1 MRKSNRG
8 NVDPFIVMDVME
20 NARKAE
26 EKGEDIVHMEVG
38 QPGTPAPIEAQRQLI
53 EKMKNDSMGYT
64 VALGIPEL
72 RKRISQLYG
81 DWYNLDLNP
90 DRIIITSGS
99 SAGFILSFSS
109 LFDAKDRVGICSPGY
124 PSYRQI
130 LKAQDLETVL
140 IETKF
145 ENNFQPFASDLK
157 GLNLSGVLIAS
168 PANPTGSMLNYNQLE
183 SLILSSLEQDIS
195 FISDEIYHGIEY
207 EKKAT
212 TALQITNQCYVINS
226 FSKYF
231 SMTGWR
237 VGWMVVPEDHI
248 RQIERLA
255 QNMFICAPHASQIAA
270 LHALDCEDE
279 LKNNL
284 DVYKENRKLMIK
296 GLKDSGFSKI
306 SSPDGAFYIYA
317 DVSKFCNDS
326 LEFANRVLKEA
337 KVAITP
343 GLDFDSKRGNSTIR
357 FSYARSTEDIIKGL
371 EKLNIFMKNMFYKI
385 KYKKSKIKL
394 YIIILLMVI
403 YIYSIFIFSTGYI

>member
-183 SLILSSLEQDIS
+183 SLILSSLEQNIS

-207 EKKAT
+207 ESKAVS
-212 TALQITNQCYVINS
+212 ALEITDDCYVINS

-237 VGWMVVPEDHI
+237 VGWMIVPEDHV
-248 RQIERLA
+248 RQVEKVS
-255 QNMFICAPHASQIAA
+255 QNLFICPPHASQITALAA
-270 LHALDCEDE
+270 LDAKDE
-279 LKNNL
+279 LDQNVN
-284 DVYKENRKLMIK
+284 VYKKNREIL
-296 GLKDSGFSKI
+296 LEELPQAGFETFSP
-306 SSPDGAFYIYA
+306 PDGAFYIYV
-317 DVSKFCNDS
+317 DISKYSKDS
-326 LEFANRVLKEA
+326 LNFCKKVLDEA
-337 KVAITP
+337 GVAITP
-343 GLDFDSKRGNSTIR
+343 GLDFDQKRGSKMIR
-357 FSYARSTEDIIKGL
+357 FSYARSTEDIIEGTKRI
-371 EKLNIFMKNMFYKI
+371 KKFMSNFKFN
-385 KYKKSKIKL
+385 
-394 YIIILLMVI
+394 
-403 YIYSIFIFSTGYI
+403 

>member
-1 MRKSNRG
+1 MRKSKRG

-26 EKGEDIVHMEVG
+26 ERGEDIVHMEVG
-38 QPGTPAPIEAQRQLI
+38 QPGTPAPMDAQKELI
-53 EKMKNDSMGYT
+53 KIMKNDSMGYT

-72 RKRISQLYG
+72 RQRISQLYG

-90 DRIIITSGS
+90 NRIIITSGS

-130 LKAQDLETVL
+130 LKAQDLEPVL

-145 ENNFQPFASDLK
+145 ENNFQPFSKDLK
-157 GLNLSGVLIAS
+157 DINLSGVLIAS

-183 SLILSSLEQDIS
+183 GLINTSLENNIS

-212 TALQITNQCYVINS
+212 TALQITDQCYVINS

-284 DVYKENRKLMIK
+284 NVYKENRKLMIK
-296 GLKDSGFSKI
+296 GLKDSGFTKI

-343 GLDFDSKRGNSTIR
+343 GLDFDPKRGNSSIR

-371 EKLNIFMKNMFYKI
+371 DKLNTFMKNN
-385 KYKKSKIKL
+385 KYI
-394 YIIILLMVI
+394 
-403 YIYSIFIFSTGYI
+403 

>member
-1 MRKSNRG
+1 MRKSKRG

-26 EKGEDIVHMEVG
+26 ETGEDIVHMEVG
-38 QPGTPAPIEAQRQLI
+38 QPGTPAPIEAQSQLI
-53 EKMKNDSMGYT
+53 KKMKNDSMGYT

-109 LFDAKDRVGICSPGY
+109 LFDAKERVGICSPGY

-130 LKAQDLETVL
+130 LKAQDLETIL

-183 SLILSSLEQDIS
+183 SLIKSSLEQNIS

-270 LHALDCEDE
+270 LYALDCKDE

-337 KVAITP
+337 KVALTP
-343 GLDFDSKRGNSTIR
+343 GLDFDTKRGNSTIR
-357 FSYARSTEDIIKGL
+357 FSYARSTEDIIRGL
-371 EKLNIFMKNMFYKI
+371 EKINIFMKNN
-385 KYKKSKIKL
+385 KY
-394 YIIILLMVI
+394 
-403 YIYSIFIFSTGYI
+403 F

>member
-145 ENNFQPFASDLK
+145 ENNFQPFSSDLK

-183 SLILSSLEQDIS
+183 SLILSSLEQNIS

-343 GLDFDSKRGNSTIR
+343 GLDFDSNRGNSTIR

-371 EKLNIFMKNMFYKI
+371 EKLNIFMKNN
-385 KYKKSKIKL
+385 KYI
-394 YIIILLMVI
+394 
-403 YIYSIFIFSTGYI
+403 

>member
-183 SLILSSLEQDIS
+183 SLILSSLEQNIS

-317 DVSKFCNDS
+317 DVSKFCNNS

-371 EKLNIFMKNMFYKI
+371 EKLNIFMKDN
-385 KYKKSKIKL
+385 KYI
-394 YIIILLMVI
+394 
-403 YIYSIFIFSTGYI
+403 

>member
-183 SLILSSLEQDIS
+183 SLILSSLEQNIS

-296 GLKDSGFSKI
+296 GLKDAGFSKI

-357 FSYARSTEDIIKGL
+357 FSYARSTDDIIKGL
-371 EKLNIFMKNMFYKI
+371 EKLNIFMKNN
-385 KYKKSKIKL
+385 KYI
-394 YIIILLMVI
+394 
-403 YIYSIFIFSTGYI
+403 

>member
-26 EKGEDIVHMEVG
+26 EKGENVVHMEVG

-183 SLILSSLEQDIS
+183 SLIKSSLEQNIS

-212 TALQITNQCYVINS
+212 TALEITNQCYVINS

-237 VGWMVVPEDHI
+237 VGWMVVPEDHV

-270 LHALDCEDE
+270 LYALDCEDE

-284 DVYKENRKLMIK
+284 NVYKENRKLMIK

-326 LEFANRVLKEA
+326 LEFANRVLNEA

-343 GLDFDSKRGNSTIR
+343 GLDFDPKRGNSTLR
-357 FSYARSTEDIIKGL
+357 FSYAGSTEDIIRGL
-371 EKLNIFMKNMFYKI
+371 DKLNTFMKNN
-385 KYKKSKIKL
+385 KYI
-394 YIIILLMVI
+394 
-403 YIYSIFIFSTGYI
+403 